1 MAPIFPLVKWVLVEV
16 RLGLLVIS
24 VVVGIGRW
32 VERRERGLGAA
43 ANLFMSGLTC
53 REGV

>member
-1 MAPIFPLVKWVLVEV
+1 VVGRVVPAFALVKWVLVEV

-32 VERRERGLGAA
+32 VKRRGEKE
-43 ANLFMSGLTC
+43 S
-53 REGV
+53 